1 MENPTRKKMST
12 VSKLRFMQKATKE
25 VPDTATVSNPE
36 VTPESSE
43 RWALEIIDSS
53 SSIEA
58 STEKRLLSTINVV
71 ARRSYGGFNPYVE
84 QTMASM
90 EKQKKRNRKVASE
103 IE

>member
-1 MENPTRKKMST
+1 
-12 VSKLRFMQKATKE
+12 MQKATKE

-36 VTPESSE
+36 VTLESSE
-43 RWALEIIDSS
+43 RWALEIIDLS

-90 EKQKKRNRKVASE
+90 EKRKKRNRKVANE